1 MPIAVIM
8 PKLEMSQETALIVE
22 WLKNEGDQVKQ
33 GDLIMTVETDKVTV
47 EIESPGDGVLRDIS
61 AKAGE
66 TVPVTTVIANIY
78 APNEVYAEP
87 IHKSKKIVETSF
99 PQKSSSTF
107 ESSATPLAVKM
118 AKAEGIDLAG
128 IDGSGLNKKIIKSDI
143 DMAINE
149 KRRASPAARHLAVEH
164 GLTLNNIQGTGPL
177 GRIQGHDVLEASTL
191 AKNLQN
197 QSLKEPTVIPLIGM
211 RRTIA
216 ERMQASYQTAPH
228 INFTSRV
235 DLTGLQDMRKIMN
248 DQSKRENRSHIS
260 MTVLFV
266 KIVASV
272 LKKHPWI
279 NSSLRGD
286 EIHLLNNI
294 NIGVA
299 VSLSSGLIV
308 PVIQDADTKGIGD
321 LAQELTKLI
330 DKAHHSK
337 LQPVDVSGGTF
348 TISNLGPFGIEQFN
362 AIINPGQ
369 AAILAIS
376 SSQPEVVAVDGL
388 MEIRPIL
395 RMTLSVDHRVIDGA
409 VAAQFMMD
417 LKNVME
423 GPSLILW

>member
-22 WLKNEGDQVKQ
+22 WLKNEGDQVKK

-47 EIESPGDGVLRDIS
+47 EIESPGDGILHDIS

-78 APNEVYAEP
+78 APNEVYTEP
-87 IHKSKKIVETSF
+87 IQKTEKVDDATF
-99 PQKSSSTF
+99 PQKLSASIK
-107 ESSATPLAVKM
+107 SSATPLAVKM

-128 IDGSGLNKKIIKSDI
+128 INGSGLNKKIIKSDI
-143 DMAINE
+143 ELASNE
-149 KRRASPAARHLAVEH
+149 KRRASPAARHLAVEN
-164 GLTLNNIQGTGPL
+164 GLSLNEIQGTGPL
-177 GRIQGHDVLEASTL
+177 GRIQGHDVRQA
-191 AKNLQN
+191 AIKGVNLQN
-197 QSLKEPTVIPLIGM
+197 QSLKEPTVIPLNGM

-235 DLTGLQDMRKIMN
+235 DLTGLQEMRKIMN
-248 DQSKRENRSHIS
+248 EQSKRENRSHIS
-260 MTVLFV
+260 LTVLFV
-266 KIVASV
+266 RIVASV

-279 NSSLRGD
+279 NSSLRED
-286 EIHLLNNI
+286 EILLLKNI

-299 VSLSSGLIV
+299 VSLSNGLIV

-321 LAQELTKLI
+321 LAQELTALV
-330 DKAHHSK
+330 DRAHQNK
-337 LQPVDVSGGTF
+337 LQPADVSGGTF
-348 TISNLGPFGIEQFN
+348 TISNLGSFGVEQFN

-376 SSQPEVVAVDGL
+376 SSQPEVVPVDGI

-395 RMTLSVDHRVIDGA
+395 RMTLSADHRIIDGA

-417 LKNVME
+417 LKNAME
-423 GPSLILW
+423 CPSLILW